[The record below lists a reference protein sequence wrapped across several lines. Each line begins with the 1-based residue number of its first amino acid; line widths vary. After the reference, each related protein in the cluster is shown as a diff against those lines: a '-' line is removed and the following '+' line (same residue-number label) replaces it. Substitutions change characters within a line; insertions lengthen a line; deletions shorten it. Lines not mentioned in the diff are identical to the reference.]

1 MMKAHEFQTLFL
13 TEDGEVTLPDS
24 SCVDVGEDI
33 VDHKTV
39 HNSNVYKCGDQFF
52 EVTWYRS
59 NTGYWGDSEREAPE
73 VCEVEPHVVTKT
85 EYRLKKVQKQDAS

>member
-1 MMKAHEFQTLFL
+1 MMKAYEFKDLFL
-13 TEDGEVTLPDS
+13 TEEGEVTLPDS
-24 SCVDVGEDI
+24 SCVDVGADI

-59 NTGYWGDSEREAPE
+59 NTGYWRDSESEDPE
-73 VCEVEPHVVTKT
+73 VYEVEPFEVTKT
-85 EYRLKKVQKQDAS
+85 EYRIKKEQKQDAS